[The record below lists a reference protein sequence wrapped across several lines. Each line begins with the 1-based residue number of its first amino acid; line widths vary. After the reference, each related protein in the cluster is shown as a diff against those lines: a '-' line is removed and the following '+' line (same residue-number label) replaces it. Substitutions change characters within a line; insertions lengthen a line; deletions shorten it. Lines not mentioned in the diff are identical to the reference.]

1 MTVLSIAE
9 CPDCGNVRPLFEE
22 CPHCGSQNIPVL
34 NSDTVEI
41 NIKQGSPLVEDALG
55 QLTDHLRKSMDL
67 GIKAIVL
74 IHGYGS
80 SGEGGRI
87 KWAVHEALENNQYA
101 DRVEE
106 YFFGEQV
113 PFGSEP
119 YRALLKRRPGL
130 KSYLQRFKEGNAGM
144 TVLLLGTSHRNA

>member
-1 MTVLSIAE
+1 MLSIAE

-22 CPHCGSQNIPVL
+22 CPHCGSQTIPVL

-87 KWAVHEALENNQYA
+87 KWAVHEALESNQYA

>member
-1 MTVLSIAE
+1 MLSIAE

-34 NSDTVEI
+34 NSDTVDI